1 MNNQAFEWFKKTIKN
16 KFNKEIDQIDE
27 NSYLVDLGIDS
38 LDLVEIQLE
47 YENDFSVE
55 VPETTKEIRTVKD
68 LLEILP

>member
-16 KFNKEIDQIDE
+16 KFDKEIDQIDE